1 MKASDGLLPQE
12 FADLCGV
19 SKDTLLYYDKI
30 GLFSPEL
37 VAENGYRVYSLDQV
51 HTFDLLLLLRD
62 SRLPLKQMKTY
73 LENRNTEEMLS
84 LLRKQSRALKEQIG
98 QLQTLC
104 QRLDFTAQQME
115 RGAQCALDQPAIQQR
130 GEEQYMVVSVASD
143 TLHDRRARMTAVRKF
158 LRLCRGKGLQ
168 GDYLRCAVI
177 SKEHLLARCYDLN
190 YFCVRTG
197 RFPGPARHDVLLI
210 TRPQG
215 QYAVLRHHG
224 AYDSL
229 PQSYD
234 RLMDYIRQEGWTVRG
249 NAYETE
255 LIGYI
260 CEQEAAN
267 YVIEI
272 AIEVG
277 R

>member
-104 QRLDFTAQQME
+104 QRLDFTAQ
-115 RGAQCALDQPAIQQR
+115 
-130 GEEQYMVVSVASD
+130 
-143 TLHDRRARMTAVRKF
+143 
-158 LRLCRGKGLQ
+158 
-168 GDYLRCAVI
+168 
-177 SKEHLLARCYDLN
+177 
-190 YFCVRTG
+190 
-197 RFPGPARHDVLLI
+197 
-210 TRPQG
+210 
-215 QYAVLRHHG
+215 
-224 AYDSL
+224 
-229 PQSYD
+229 
-234 RLMDYIRQEGWTVRG
+234 
-249 NAYETE
+249 
-255 LIGYI
+255 
-260 CEQEAAN
+260 
-267 YVIEI
+267 
-272 AIEVG
+272 
-277 R
+277 

>member
-130 GEEQYMVVSVASD
+130 CEEQYMVVSVAS
-143 TLHDRRARMTAVRKF
+143 HAARPPGQDDGSAEVSAPVPWQ
-158 LRLCRGKGLQ
+158 GPAGGLSA
-168 GDYLRCAVI
+168 LRC
-177 SKEHLLARCYDLN
+177 HLEGASA
-190 YFCVRTG
+190 G
-197 RFPGPARHDVLLI
+197 
-210 TRPQG
+210 
-215 QYAVLRHHG
+215 AVL
-224 AYDSL
+224 
-229 PQSYD
+229 
-234 RLMDYIRQEGWTVRG
+234 
-249 NAYETE
+249 
-255 LIGYI
+255 
-260 CEQEAAN
+260 
-267 YVIEI
+267 
-272 AIEVG
+272 
-277 R
+277 

>member
-1 MKASDGLLPQE
+1 MRAGDGLLPQE

-37 VAENGYRVYSLDQV
+37 VAENGYRIYSLDQV

-62 SRLPLKQMKTY
+62 SRLPLKQMKHY
-73 LENRNTEEMLS
+73 LQNRDAEEMLA
-84 LLRKQSRALKEQIG
+84 LLREQSAALKEQIV
-98 QLQTLC
+98 QLQTLS
-104 QRLDFTAQQME
+104 QRLDFTARQME
-115 RGAQCALDQPAIQQR
+115 RGMRGGVSEPEIQQR
-130 GEEQYMVVSVASD
+130 EEKQYVVVSVDLD
-143 TLHDRRARMTAVRKF
+143 TLHDRRGRMTAARSF
-158 LRLCRGKGLQ
+158 LRECRSKGLQ

-177 SKEHLLARCYDLN
+177 SRERLLEGCFDLN
-190 YFCVRTG
+190 YFCVCTG
-197 RFPGPARHDVLLI
+197 RGPHPARSDVLLI

-215 QYAVLRHHG
+215 RYAVLQHYG
-224 AYDSL
+224 PYDNL
-229 PQSYD
+229 PQSYE
-234 RLMDYIRQEGWTVRG
+234 RLMEYIRSEGWTVQG

-260 CEQEAAN
+260 CQPDAAD